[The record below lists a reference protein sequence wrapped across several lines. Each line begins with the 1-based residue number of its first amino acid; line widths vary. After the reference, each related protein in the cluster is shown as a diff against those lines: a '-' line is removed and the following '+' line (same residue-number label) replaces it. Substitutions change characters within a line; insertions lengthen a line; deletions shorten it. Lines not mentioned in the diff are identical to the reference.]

1 MTVNSW
7 TRIRIAVSDSAP
19 SALAP
24 AGWQPVRWVVMTRVL
39 RGVAALL
46 VSLLASVL
54 FVVALVLCITLVLLP
69 LGVPLL
75 ILSIWLFKKAAW
87 LLLPRKKDIQRSAR
101 QALRI
106 PEIRKAVQ
114 VGPRRARRTAG
125 RLRKR
130 SARLVARAR

>member
-1 MTVNSW
+1 
-7 TRIRIAVSDSAP
+7 
-19 SALAP
+19 
-24 AGWQPVRWVVMTRVL
+24 MTRVL

-75 ILSIWLFKKAAW
+75 VLSIWLKKAAW
-87 LLLPRKKDIQRSAR
+87 LLLPRKKDIQLSAR
-101 QALRI
+101 KALRI

-114 VGPRRARRTAG
+114 VGRRRARRTAG

>member
-1 MTVNSW
+1 
-7 TRIRIAVSDSAP
+7 
-19 SALAP
+19 
-24 AGWQPVRWVVMTRVL
+24 MTRVL
-39 RGVAALL
+39 RGVAAVL

-87 LLLPRKKDIQRSAR
+87 LLLPRKKDIQRSA
-101 QALRI
+101 QKALRT
-106 PEIRKAVQ
+106 PEIRKAVH
-114 VGPRRARRTAG
+114 VGRRRARRTAG

-130 SARLVARAR
+130 SAGLVARAR